1 MKENNRLI
9 DSKNGIIGL
18 VVGDAM
24 GMPLEFCVREKSKV
38 INKEKICE
46 QKSKKRR
53 KKQLTKNPPVRI
65 MINV

>member
-46 QKSKKRR
+46 GINNKTTLGNINNARR
-53 KKQLTKNPPVRI
+53 
-65 MINV
+65 